1 MDRPGFVKRY
11 VKKLRF
17 GMLFSFG
24 VLLGFAIVSAVFADD
39 ALPKAES
46 LGLPFENVAPAATAT
61 VLIREVIKY
70 IGILAVLALTYGG
83 FLFMTAFGED
93 EKVKKAKGIVQYSII
108 GVILSIAA
116 YSIVDIVNSLRL

>member
-24 VLLGFAIVSAVFADD
+24 VFLGFAIVSAVFADD

-46 LGLPFENVAPAATAT
+46 LGLPFENVAPATTAT